1 MRSIRVARYGVRAAV
16 AASSLLVQA
25 GAWAAGCAE
34 MRGGELLLRS
44 SEACLAQLRRDPAM
58 RQQVTRTIE
67 GQVITVAYAGAGPS
81 RPATAPERQARSS
94 PGLGHPLARLS
105 MLNAQSR
112 YLWSLGNPAPVYYGQ
127 TAP

>member
-1 MRSIRVARYGVRAAV
+1 MRSTRFARYGVRAAV

-25 GAWAAGCAE
+25 GTWAAECAQ

-44 SEACLAQLRRDPAM
+44 SDACLAQMRRDPAM
-58 RQQVTRTIE
+58 RQQVARTIE
-67 GQVITVAYAGAGPS
+67 GQVLTVAAAGPAS
-81 RPATAPERQARSS
+81 PSPRASRSS

-112 YLWSLGNPAPVYYGQ
+112 YLWSLGNPAPTYYGQ

>member
-16 AASSLLVQA
+16 AASSLLVQG

-44 SEACLAQLRRDPAM
+44 SDSCLAQMRRDPAM
-58 RQQVTRTIE
+58 RQQVARTIE
-67 GQVITVAYAGAGPS
+67 AQAITVAYTGTGTSGPAA
-81 RPATAPERQARSS
+81 PPERQARSS